1 MTRAEKAKL
10 LQFSA
15 TKPVVEAAPI
25 KRKIVAV
32 KTFEIDGE
40 QIPFEAERPDPKY
53 RNEANVQANRDW
65 LRQAR
70 ARAERN
76 DD

>member
-1 MTRAEKAKL
+1 MNRAEKAKL
-10 LQFSA
+10 LKSLV
-15 TKPVVEAAPI
+15 TKPVVEAAPAQ
-25 KRKIVAV
+25 RKAV

-40 QIPFEAERPDPKY
+40 QIPIEAERPDPKY
-53 RNEANVQANRDW
+53 RNEAHVQANRDW

-70 ARAERN
+70 ASAERN